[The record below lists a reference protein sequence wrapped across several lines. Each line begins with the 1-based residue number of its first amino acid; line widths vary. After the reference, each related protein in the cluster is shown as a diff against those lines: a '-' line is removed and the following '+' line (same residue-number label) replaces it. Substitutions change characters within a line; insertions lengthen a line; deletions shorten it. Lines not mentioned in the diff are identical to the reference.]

1 MDNNTLT
8 MILIIIL
15 SLIILVSLIALT
27 RKNRDVVKKMPIAK
41 NVALVISDK
50 VDDRDFLMAILNLIK
65 IKTAIDKEANVDNRQ
80 ALHKMID
87 DIYKEV
93 YGDDR

>member
-1 MDNNTLT
+1 MDNNILT

-27 RKNRDVVKKMPIAK
+27 RRNRTVIKKMPIAK

-50 VDDRDFLMAILNLIK
+50 VDDRDFLVAILNLIK
-65 IKTAIDKEANVDNRQ
+65 IKTAIDKEANVDNRK

-93 YGDDR
+93 YGDD

>member
-1 MDNNTLT
+1 MDNILR
-8 MILIIIL
+8 MILIVIL
-15 SLIILVSLIALT
+15 CLIILVSIILLIRRNKT
-27 RKNRDVVKKMPIAK
+27 VVKKMPIAK
-41 NVALVISDK
+41 NVEIVISDK
-50 VDDRDFLMAILNLIK
+50 VDDRDFLVAILNLIK
-65 IKTAIDKEANVDNRQ
+65 IKTAIDKEANVDNRK

>member
-27 RKNRDVVKKMPIAK
+27 RKNKTYVKRLPISKNVAIVVKKEI
-41 NVALVISDK
+41 
-50 VDDRDFLMAILNLIK
+50 DDREFLIAILNLIK
-65 IKTAIDKEANVDNRQ
+65 IKTTIDKEVNVDNRQ